1 MADFREQLLCC
12 AGVDPA
18 RIVEFSCGEC
28 AGLAGRAQQLQG
40 LQFAFNTLLSAL
52 KATWH
57 LFYKS
62 GQQMGCVSS
71 LSL

>member
-28 AGLAGRAQQLQG
+28 DVLAGRAQQCKGCSLLLTLFCQHSKQCGIFSKNQG
-40 LQFAFNTLLSAL
+40 S
-52 KATWH
+52 K
-57 LFYKS
+57 
-62 GQQMGCVSS
+62 GV
-71 LSL
+71 